1 MRLISILL
9 PMALAGCSVL
19 EQPTGLMPR
28 STSAYRDVLTEKD
41 RIRLRDWRTAFAAGL
56 DAARRSGRSADIER
70 EGALLD
76 PDAALSTPAIPNG
89 RYRCRV
95 IKLGGKAPGAP
106 DYASFPGFACEV
118 RGERSLQ
125 RLSKLNGP
133 QRYVGLLFPGDAF
146 RLVFLGTLVLGDE
159 QRALQYGQDD
169 QRDVA
174 GYLERIGSAR
184 WRLIMPEPY
193 FESRVDIMELVP
205 EGASR

>member
-1 MRLISILL
+1 
-9 PMALAGCSVL
+9 MALAGCSVL

-28 STSAYRDVLTEKD
+28 STIAYRDVVTEKD
-41 RIRLRDWRTAFAAGL
+41 RLRLRDWRTALAAGL
-56 DAARRSGRSADIER
+56 NAARRSGRSADIES

-106 DYASFPGFACEV
+106 DYTSFSGFTCEV
-118 RGERSLQ
+118 RAERGLQ
-125 RLSKLNGP
+125 RLSKLNGR

-146 RLVFLGTLVLGDE
+146 RLVFLGALVLGDE

-184 WRLIMPEPY
+184 WRLVMPEPY

-205 EGASR
+205 EGALR